1 MTTNKGSHL
10 GKLRTTIGSF
20 KKYIGNIQVEAEY
33 LYRDRFYAD
42 LKELAQAKDGENLKM
57 LDVGCSDGRST
68 ISIVRNL
75 ENIEI
80 YGLEVVPDR
89 VEKAIACGIQA
100 RAGKAD
106 ETFPFDD
113 ASFDVVTA
121 NQVIEHLNSQ
131 DKFVD
136 EVYRVLKPGGIFL
149 VCTPNLSSWHNIG
162 ALIMGWQPFPMTN
175 YSEKDAAIGN
185 PLAFHTGE
193 EIEHVSMLHT
203 RVYTARALKDLLRL
217 HGFRIAGAVGT
228 GYYPL
233 PAFLAKKA
241 SNFDPTHSAY
251 QYLKAN
257 RP

>member
-1 MTTNKGSHL
+1 MSG
-10 GKLRTTIGSF
+10 F
-20 KKYIGNIQVEAEY
+20 KQYIGNIQVEAEQ

-42 LKELAQAKDGENLKM
+42 LKELAQARNGEILKM

-68 ISIVRNL
+68 LSVVRDLKNV
-75 ENIEI
+75 EI
-80 YGLEVVPDR
+80 YGLEVVPER
-89 VEKAIACGIQA
+89 VEKAIASGVQA
-100 RAGKAD
+100 RVGKAD

-131 DKFVD
+131 DKFVA
-136 EVYRVLKPGGIFL
+136 EVYRVLKPGGVFL
-149 VCTPNLSSWHNIG
+149 VCTPSLSSWHNIG
-162 ALIMGWQPFPMTN
+162 ALLMGWQPFPMTN

-203 RVYTARALKDLLRL
+203 RVYTVRALKDLLRL
-217 HGFRIAGAVGT
+217 HGFQIARTTGT

-233 PAFLAKKA
+233 PTFLAKKA
-241 SNFDPTHSAY
+241 SNLDPTHSVY
-251 QYLKAN
+251 QYLEAI